1 MCLKYHI
8 LESYHGLP
16 SKTKSTPEGKVTE
29 SQTISTPLGEVTGSL
44 RTTEAGTQFLSVQG
58 LPFAQ
63 PPVGNL
69 R

>member
-1 MCLKYHI
+1 MFFKYNI

-16 SKTKSTPEGKVTE
+16 SKPKSTEGKVIE